1 MRRVLCA
8 THITQYD
15 IRNTQYENI
24 MTIQFNCPNCNSI
37 IGFAD
42 KHSGKRAR
50 CTTCG
55 QLLIIPSK
63 SDKKPKKVK
72 LPKEKGKVIPGFYRA
87 VFVDNWK
94 LFFDSENTTSLV
106 FIIAVVCFKFF
117 SAGSCCCGYVTH
129 FAIWG
134 WLFGFYLNIIYET
147 AFEIDKLP
155 EIYLGTS
162 VTFVWYIIKPFF
174 LLFINMAVVQLTF
187 INMRIMLK
195 EDVITY
201 ENILQAETGLHL
213 LLQIFF
219 FFGLFLF
226 PIAVLTTAVGRDLT
240 MFRPDYLLASVF
252 KAFVPYVVT
261 VVLLI
266 AAAILETQTTQRTD
280 ADLLTTAGH
289 LVMNFAV
296 QVIAIIAMRSIGLFY
311 RHYNCHFT
319 W

>member
-1 MRRVLCA
+1 
-8 THITQYD
+8 
-15 IRNTQYENI
+15 
-24 MTIQFNCPNCNSI
+24 
-37 IGFAD
+37 
-42 KHSGKRAR
+42 
-50 CTTCG
+50 
-55 QLLIIPSK
+55 
-63 SDKKPKKVK
+63 
-72 LPKEKGKVIPGFYRA
+72 
-87 VFVDNWK
+87 
-94 LFFDSENTTSLV
+94 
-106 FIIAVVCFKFF
+106 
-117 SAGSCCCGYVTH
+117 
-129 FAIWG
+129 
-134 WLFGFYLNIIYET
+134 
-147 AFEIDKLP
+147 
-155 EIYLGTS
+155 
-162 VTFVWYIIKPFF
+162 
-174 LLFINMAVVQLTF
+174 MAVVQLPF
-187 INMRIMLK
+187 IITLILFK
-195 EDVITY
+195 DEGITY
-201 ENILQAETGLHL
+201 ENIWQAETGLHL

-311 RHYNCHFT
+311 RHYNCHLA